1 MPFTEERATK
11 IRALLEA
18 VQELDRE
25 LVDRVLTVAR
35 ERDLDPASLLR
46 LVGQSYQSIGFALLD
61 PDEL

>member
-18 VQELDRE
+18 MQELDRE
-25 LVDRVLTVAR
+25 VVDRVLTVAR
-35 ERDLDPASLLR
+35 ERDLDPVALLR
-46 LVGQSYQSIGFALLD
+46 LVGQSHQSIGFALLD

>member
-1 MPFTEERATK
+1 M
-11 IRALLEA
+11 
-18 VQELDRE
+18 QELDRE
-25 LVDRVLTVAR
+25 LVDRVLAVAR